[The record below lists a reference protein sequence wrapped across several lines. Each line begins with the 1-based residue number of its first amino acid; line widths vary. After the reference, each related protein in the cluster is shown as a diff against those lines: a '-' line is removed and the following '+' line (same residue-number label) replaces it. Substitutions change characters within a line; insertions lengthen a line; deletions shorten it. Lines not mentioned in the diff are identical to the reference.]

1 MHELIVWYLI
11 KFIESVELRQKSI
24 SVSYSWT
31 ASSSPLVSAFAQ
43 RTLFMEKPTK
53 PSISTLSLS
62 VIVEVEGRLASAD
75 QS

>member
-11 KFIESVELRQKSI
+11 KLFESVELRQKSI
-24 SVSYSWT
+24 SVSYSST
-31 ASSSPLVSAFAQ
+31 ASASALVSAFAQ

-53 PSISTLSLS
+53 PSIFTLSLS
-62 VIVEVEGRLASAD
+62 VIIEVAGRLASAD